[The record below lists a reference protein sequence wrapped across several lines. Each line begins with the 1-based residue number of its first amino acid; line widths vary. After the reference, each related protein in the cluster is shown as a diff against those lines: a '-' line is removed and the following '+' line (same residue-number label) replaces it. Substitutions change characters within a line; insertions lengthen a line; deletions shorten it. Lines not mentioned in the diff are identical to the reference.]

1 MQPFDF
7 TDPGFW
13 WTVLLGLAAV
23 ACFLYWIVTGA
34 RRPR

>member
-1 MQPFDF
+1 MQAFDF

-13 WTVLLGLAAV
+13 LTVLLGLATV
-23 ACFLYWIVTGA
+23 ACFLYWVVKGA